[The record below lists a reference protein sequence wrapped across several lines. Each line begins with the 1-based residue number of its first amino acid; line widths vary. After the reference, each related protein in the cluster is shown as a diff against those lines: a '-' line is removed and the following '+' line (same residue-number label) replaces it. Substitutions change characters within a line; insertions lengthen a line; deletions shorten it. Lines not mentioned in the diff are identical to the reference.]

1 LKIFHAEPA
10 SLISFITLRGS
21 VFCDGGR
28 DILTVFNFLGGSGG
42 VAEQTFEC
50 PTMQPN
56 MSVHFLKQGQRERK
70 FVVGCGW
77 MKINPI

>member
-1 LKIFHAEPA
+1 
-10 SLISFITLRGS
+10 
-21 VFCDGGR
+21 
-28 DILTVFNFLGGSGG
+28 LGGSGG